1 MDIDCYYLKVN
12 ITVNNLATCLIFVR
26 YHIYDFSN
34 CLRKIFFKFFFYSNL
49 YCCFLVSIYFCLICK
64 LVLILSITKSLFT
77 FFSVLQKK
85 FITWLT
91 KTKWQNRE
99 IVLWFVQHPFGKA
112 NPYSLF
118 QDLAHFVIIFYICYN
133 FYFYIFK
140 NSIDIIIFIDILLSL
155 IGALFKYLIL
165 SYFTLLRYLFLLYF
179 KITTPFNND

>member
-1 MDIDCYYLKVN
+1 MVKWKNKFNDLWIKFLTLKLSFMDIDCYYLKVN

-49 YCCFLVSIYFCLICK
+49 YCCFLVSVYFCLICK

-99 IVLWFVQHPFGKA
+99 IVLWFVQHPFGESE
-112 NPYSLF
+112 PLLSFSRSGSL
-118 QDLAHFVIIFYICYN
+118 CYN
-133 FYFYIFK
+133 FLY
-140 NSIDIIIFIDILLSL
+140 LL
-155 IGALFKYLIL
+155 
-165 SYFTLLRYLFLLYF
+165 
-179 KITTPFNND
+179 